1 MTDLPPTPADTSQE
15 KAEPSKPELTA
26 VQHDRTQ
33 HNRIII
39 VAVIA
44 IVILALLVTGV
55 ILLAGAQADVTS
67 KVRDIF
73 IILMALE
80 SIVIGVAL
88 VVLITQLATLINL
101 LQNEL
106 RPLIKSTR
114 ETVDTLRGTSQF
126 LSENVTEPVIKLN
139 EYLAGIKR
147 LRDIFRPD
155 R

>member
-1 MTDLPPTPADTSQE
+1 MTDIPPTSADTSPE
-15 KAEPSKPELTA
+15 KAALASPETTPA
-26 VQHDRTQ
+26 QQERTQ
-33 HNRIII
+33 RNRIILLVVI
-39 VAVIA
+39 VV
-44 IVILALLVTGV
+44 VILALLITGI

-114 ETVDTLRGTSQF
+114 ETVDTLRGTAQF

-147 LRDIFRPD
+147 LLDIFRPG